1 MNTGNELDQAH
12 TRNFC
17 IIAHIDHGKSTLADR
32 MLERTATLTP
42 RQMRDQVLDSMDLE
56 RERGITIKA
65 HPVRMQLDLDGT
77 AYTLNLIDTPGHVD
91 FSYEVS
97 RALAACEGAVLLVDA
112 SQGIEAQ
119 TLANAYV
126 AVEHDLTVIP
136 VVNKID
142 LPTARADLVAQEVA
156 DFLGTSLD
164 DVLRVS
170 AKSGAGVDDL
180 LRRIVEAVPPPGGEP
195 DAPLR
200 ALVIDSSYDQ
210 HRGVMASV
218 RVFDGSLQRH
228 DRLRLMQAGTRAEAV
243 ETGVFA
249 PAASAREELTTG
261 HVGYVATGLKE
272 VREWPVGDTVTHEH
286 SPASRPLPGYR
297 TPKPLVFASLYSTDP
312 EGFTALRE
320 ALDRLRLSDPA
331 IVSQPEQS
339 AALGFGFRC
348 GFLGVLHM
356 DIVRER
362 LEREYELELVL
373 TTPQVEYQV
382 ATRDGRVVLV
392 DSPAD
397 LPDPSQ
403 IAEVR
408 EPWMVA
414 TIVTPEAHLGAVIEL
429 LQARRGEHR
438 RLEYLDPTRVLLE
451 YGLPLA
457 EMLTEFF
464 DALKSST
471 RGYGSLDYAFSEYR
485 AGNFVRLDMRLNGQA
500 VDALS
505 TIVPRARAA
514 EIGRDLA
521 LRLKREI
528 PRQQYEVSVQA
539 AVGSRIVAR
548 ETVRAMRK
556 DVLAKCYGRDVTRKR
571 KLLEAQKAGKQRLK
585 RVGRIDIPQEAF
597 TAVLRSGGSGG
608 SGGTRRRRA

>member
-65 HPVRMQLDLDGT
+65 HPVRMQLDLDGA

-505 TIVPRARAA
+505 TIVPRARAT

>member
-1 MNTGNELDQAH
+1 MTSGNELDQAH

-65 HPVRMQLDLDGT
+65 HPVRMQLDLDGA

-382 ATRDGRVVLV
+382 AARDGRVVLV

-438 RLEYLDPTRVLLE
+438 RLEYLEPTRVLLE

-608 SGGTRRRRA
+608 TRRRRA

>member
-1 MNTGNELDQAH
+1 MTSGNELDQAH

-65 HPVRMQLDLDGT
+65 HPVRMQLDLDGA

-170 AKSGAGVDDL
+170 AKSGAGVGDL

-438 RLEYLDPTRVLLE
+438 RLEYLEPTRVLLE

-608 SGGTRRRRA
+608 TRRRRA

>member
-1 MNTGNELDQAH
+1 MTSGGELDQAH

-65 HPVRMQLDLDGT
+65 HPVRMQLDLDGA

-180 LRRIVEAVPPPGGEP
+180 LRRIVEAVPAPGGEP

-438 RLEYLDPTRVLLE
+438 RLEYLEPTRVLLE

-539 AVGSRIVAR
+539 AIGSRVVAR
-548 ETVRAMRK
+548 ETVRPMRK

-571 KLLEAQKAGKQRLK
+571 KLLEAQKAGKRRLK
-585 RVGRIDIPQEAF
+585 RVGQIDIPQEAF

-608 SGGTRRRRA
+608 TRRRRA

>member
-65 HPVRMQLDLDGT
+65 HPVRMQLDLDGA

-382 ATRDGRVVLV
+382 AARDGRVVLV

-539 AVGSRIVAR
+539 AVGSRVVAR

-608 SGGTRRRRA
+608 TRRRRA

>member
-1 MNTGNELDQAH
+1 MKSGSELDQAR

-65 HPVRMQLDLDGT
+65 HPVRMQLDLDGA

-373 TTPQVEYQV
+373 TTPQVEYEV

-451 YGLPLA
+451 YGLPLG

-471 RGYGSLDYAFSEYR
+471 RGYGSLDYTFGEYR
-485 AGNFVRLDMRLNGQA
+485 AGNFVRLDMRLNGQD

-597 TAVLRSGGSGG
+597 TAVLRSGGS
-608 SGGTRRRRA
+608 SGTRRRRA

>member
-1 MNTGNELDQAH
+1 MNPGGEVDQAH

-32 MLERTATLTP
+32 MLERTATLTA

-65 HPVRMQLDLDGT
+65 HPVRMALDLGGT

-97 RALAACEGAVLLVDA
+97 RSLAACEGAVLLVDA

-142 LPTARADLVAQEVA
+142 LPTARADVVAQELA
-156 DFLGTSLD
+156 DFLGATVD

-170 AKSGAGVDDL
+170 AKSGDGVDDL
-180 LRRIVEAVPPPGGEP
+180 LHRIVEAVPPPSGDP

-210 HRGVMASV
+210 HRGVVASV
-218 RVFDGSLQRH
+218 RVFDGSLRRQE
-228 DRLRLMQAGTRAEAV
+228 RLRLMQSGTRAEAV
-243 ETGVFA
+243 ETGVFT
-249 PAASAREELTTG
+249 PAVSARDGLTTG

-286 SPASRPLPGYR
+286 APATQPLPGYR

-312 EGFTALRE
+312 EGYTALRE

-373 TTPQVEYQV
+373 TTPQVEYEV
-382 ATRDGRVVLV
+382 ARRDGPVMRV

-397 LPDPSQ
+397 LPEPSQ

-408 EPWMVA
+408 EPWMVV

-429 LQARRGEHR
+429 LQSRRGEHR
-438 RLEYLDPTRVLLE
+438 RLEYLEPTRVLLE
-451 YGLPLA
+451 YGLPLG

-464 DALKSST
+464 DVLKSAT
-471 RGYGSLDYAFSEYR
+471 RGYGSLDYSFGEYR
-485 AGNFVRLDMRLNGQA
+485 AGDFVRLDMRLNGQM

-528 PRQQYEVSVQA
+528 PRQQFEVSVQA

-548 ETVRAMRK
+548 ETVRPVRK
-556 DVLAKCYGRDVTRKR
+556 DVLAKCYGRDVSRKR

-585 RVGRIDIPQEAF
+585 RVGQIDVPQEAF

-608 SGGTRRRRA
+608 TRRRRA

>member
-65 HPVRMQLDLDGT
+65 HPVRMQLDLDGA

-438 RLEYLDPTRVLLE
+438 RLEYLEPTRVLLE

-539 AVGSRIVAR
+539 AVGSRVVAR
-548 ETVRAMRK
+548 ETVRPMRK

-608 SGGTRRRRA
+608 TRRRRA

>member
-65 HPVRMQLDLDGT
+65 HPVRMQLDLDGA

-382 ATRDGRVVLV
+382 AARDGRVVLV

-438 RLEYLDPTRVLLE
+438 RLEDLDPTRVLLE
-451 YGLPLA
+451 YGLTLA

-608 SGGTRRRRA
+608 TRRRRA

>member
-1 MNTGNELDQAH
+1 MNSGGEVDQAH

-32 MLERTATLTP
+32 MLERTATLTA

-65 HPVRMQLDLDGT
+65 HPVRMELDLGG
-77 AYTLNLIDTPGHVD
+77 AVYTLNLIDTPGHVD

-97 RALAACEGAVLLVDA
+97 RSLAACEGAVLLVDA

-142 LPTARADLVAQEVA
+142 LPTARGDVVARELA
-156 DFLGTSLD
+156 DFLGTTID
-164 DVLRVS
+164 DVLHVS

-180 LRRIVEAVPPPGGEP
+180 LHRIVEAIPPPAGDP

-210 HRGVMASV
+210 HRGVVASV
-218 RVFDGSLQRH
+218 RVFDGSLRRH
-228 DRLRLMQAGTRAEAV
+228 ERLRLMQNGTRAESV
-243 ETGVFA
+243 ETGVFT
-249 PAASAREELTTG
+249 PAVSARERLTTG

-286 SPASRPLPGYR
+286 APATQPLPGYR

-312 EGFTALRE
+312 EGYTALRD

-373 TTPQVEYQV
+373 TTPQVEYEV
-382 ATRDGRVVLV
+382 ATRDGQVVRV

-397 LPDPSQ
+397 LPEPSQ

-408 EPWMVA
+408 EPWMVV
-414 TIVTPEAHLGAVIEL
+414 TIVTPEVHLGAVIEL
-429 LQARRGEHR
+429 LQSRRGEHR
-438 RLEYLDPTRVLLE
+438 RLEYLEPTRVLLE
-451 YGLPLA
+451 YGLPLG

-464 DALKSST
+464 DALKSAT
-471 RGYGSLDYAFSEYR
+471 RGYGSLDYSFGEYR
-485 AGNFVRLDMRLNGQA
+485 AGDFVRLDMRLNGQM

-505 TIVPRARAA
+505 TIVPRGRAA

-528 PRQQYEVSVQA
+528 PRQQFEVSVQA
-539 AVGSRIVAR
+539 AVGSRVVAR
-548 ETVRAMRK
+548 ETVRPMRK
-556 DVLAKCYGRDVTRKR
+556 DVLAKCYGRDVSRKR
-571 KLLEAQKAGKQRLK
+571 KLLEAQKAGKRRLK
-585 RVGRIDIPQEAF
+585 RVGQIDVPQEAF

-608 SGGTRRRRA
+608 TRRRRG

>member
-1 MNTGNELDQAH
+1 MNTDGGVDQAH

-32 MLERTATLTP
+32 MLERTATLSA

-65 HPVRMQLDLDGT
+65 HPVRMALDLDGT

-97 RALAACEGAVLLVDA
+97 RSLAACEGAVLLVDA

-126 AVEHDLTVIP
+126 AVEHDLAVIP

-142 LPTARADLVAQEVA
+142 LPTARADVVAQELA
-156 DFLGTSLD
+156 DFLGTSVAE
-164 DVLRVS
+164 VLQVS
-170 AKSGAGVDDL
+170 AKSGEGVDEL
-180 LRRIVEAVPPPGGEP
+180 LRRIVAAVPPPSGDP
-195 DAPLR
+195 AAPLR
-200 ALVIDSSYDQ
+200 ALVVDSSYDQ
-210 HRGVMASV
+210 HRGVVASV
-218 RVFDGSLQRH
+218 RVFDGSLHRH

-243 ETGVFA
+243 ETGVFT
-249 PAASAREELTTG
+249 PAVSARETLTTG

-286 SPASRPLPGYR
+286 VPARQPLAGYR

-312 EGFTALRE
+312 EGYTALRD

-373 TTPQVEYQV
+373 TTPQVEYEV
-382 ATRDGRVVLV
+382 ARRDGEVVRV
-392 DSPAD
+392 DSPAE
-397 LPDPSQ
+397 LPEPSQ

-408 EPWMVA
+408 EPWMVV
-414 TIVTPEAHLGAVIEL
+414 TVVTPEAHLGAVIEL

-438 RLEYLDPTRVLLE
+438 RLEYLEPTRVLLE
-451 YGLPLA
+451 YGLPLG

-471 RGYGSLDYAFSEYR
+471 RGYGSLDYTFGEYR
-485 AGNFVRLDMRLNGQA
+485 AGDFVRLDMRLNGQM

-528 PRQQYEVSVQA
+528 PRQQFEVSVQA

-548 ETVRAMRK
+548 ETVRPVRK
-556 DVLAKCYGRDVTRKR
+556 DVLAKCYGRDVSRKR
-571 KLLEAQKAGKQRLK
+571 KLLEAQKAGKRRLK
-585 RVGRIDIPQEAF
+585 RVGQIDVPQEAF

-608 SGGTRRRRA
+608 TRRRRA

>member
-65 HPVRMQLDLDGT
+65 HPVRMQLDLDGA

-548 ETVRAMRK
+548 ETVRPMRK

-608 SGGTRRRRA
+608 TRRRRA

>member
-65 HPVRMQLDLDGT
+65 HPVRMQLDLDGA

-382 ATRDGRVVLV
+382 AARDGRVVLV

>member
-1 MNTGNELDQAH
+1 MSTDGSVDQAR

-32 MLERTATLTP
+32 MLERTATLSA

-65 HPVRMQLDLDGT
+65 HPVRMALDLDGT

-97 RALAACEGAVLLVDA
+97 RSLAACEGAVLLVDA
-112 SQGIEAQ
+112 TQGIEAQ

-126 AVEHDLTVIP
+126 AVEHDLAVIP

-142 LPTARADLVAQEVA
+142 LPTARADVVAQELA
-156 DFLGTSLD
+156 DFLGASAA
-164 DVLRVS
+164 DVLQVS
-170 AKSGAGVDDL
+170 AKSGEGVDEL
-180 LRRIVEAVPPPGGEP
+180 LRRIVAAVPPPAGDP
-195 DAPLR
+195 AAPLR

-210 HRGVMASV
+210 HRGVVASV
-218 RVFDGSLQRH
+218 RVFDGSLHQH

-243 ETGVFA
+243 ETGVFT
-249 PAASAREELTTG
+249 PAVSAREALTTG

-286 SPASRPLPGYR
+286 APAMQPLPGYL

-312 EGFTALRE
+312 EGFTALRD

-362 LEREYELELVL
+362 LEREYEMELVL
-373 TTPQVEYQV
+373 TTPQVEYEV
-382 ATRDGRVVLV
+382 ATRDGEVLRV
-392 DSPAD
+392 DSPAK
-397 LPDPSQ
+397 LPEPSK

-408 EPWMVA
+408 EPWMVV
-414 TIVTPEAHLGAVIEL
+414 TVVTPEAHLGAVIEL
-429 LQARRGEHR
+429 LQSRRGEHR
-438 RLEYLDPTRVLLE
+438 RLEYLEPTRVLLE
-451 YGLPLA
+451 YGLPLG

-471 RGYGSLDYAFSEYR
+471 RGYGSLDYTFGEYR
-485 AGNFVRLDMRLNGQA
+485 AGDFVRLDMRLNGQM

-528 PRQQYEVSVQA
+528 PRQQFEVSVQA

-548 ETVRAMRK
+548 ETVRPVRK
-556 DVLAKCYGRDVTRKR
+556 DVLAKCYGRDVSRKR

-585 RVGRIDIPQEAF
+585 RVGQIDVPQEAF

-608 SGGTRRRRA
+608 ARRKRA

>member
-1 MNTGNELDQAH
+1 MKSGSELDQAR

-65 HPVRMQLDLDGT
+65 HPVRMQLDLDG
-77 AYTLNLIDTPGHVD
+77 AGYTLNLIDTPGHVD

-180 LRRIVEAVPPPGGEP
+180 LRRIVEAVPPPGGDP

-200 ALVIDSSYDQ
+200 ALVIDSGYDQ
-210 HRGVMASV
+210 HRGVLASV

-373 TTPQVEYQV
+373 TTPQVEYEV
-382 ATRDGRVVLV
+382 ATRDGQVVLV

-451 YGLPLA
+451 YGLPLG

-471 RGYGSLDYAFSEYR
+471 RGYGSLDYTFGEYR
-485 AGNFVRLDMRLNGQA
+485 AGNFVRLDMRLNGQD

-597 TAVLRSGGSGG
+597 TAVLRSGGS
-608 SGGTRRRRA
+608 SGTRRRRA

>member
-1 MNTGNELDQAH
+1 MNPGGEVEQAH

-32 MLERTATLTP
+32 MLERTATLTA

-65 HPVRMQLDLDGT
+65 HPVRMELDLDGT

-97 RALAACEGAVLLVDA
+97 RSLAACEGAVLLVDA

-142 LPTARADLVAQEVA
+142 LPTARADVVAQELA
-156 DFLGTSLD
+156 DFLGASVD
-164 DVLRVS
+164 DVLHVS

-180 LRRIVEAVPPPGGEP
+180 LRRIVEAVPPPAGVP

-210 HRGVMASV
+210 HRGVVASV
-218 RVFDGSLQRH
+218 RVFDGSLRRH
-228 DRLRLMQAGTRAEAV
+228 ERLRLMQTGTRAEAV
-243 ETGVFA
+243 ETGVFT
-249 PAASAREELTTG
+249 PAVSAREELTTG

-286 SPASRPLPGYR
+286 APATQPLPGYR

-312 EGFTALRE
+312 EGYTDLRE

-373 TTPQVEYQV
+373 TTPQVEYEV
-382 ATRDGRVVLV
+382 ATRDGQLMRV
-392 DSPAD
+392 DRPAD
-397 LPDPSQ
+397 LPEPSQ
-403 IAEVR
+403 IREVR
-408 EPWMVA
+408 EPWMVV

-429 LQARRGEHR
+429 LQSRRGEHR
-438 RLEYLDPTRVLLE
+438 RLEYLEPTRVLLE
-451 YGLPLA
+451 YGLPLG

-464 DALKSST
+464 DALKSAT
-471 RGYGSLDYAFSEYR
+471 RGYGSLDYSFGEYR
-485 AGNFVRLDMRLNGQA
+485 AGDFVRLDMRLNGQM

-528 PRQQYEVSVQA
+528 PRQQFEVSVQA

-548 ETVRAMRK
+548 ETVRPVRK
-556 DVLAKCYGRDVTRKR
+556 DVLAKCYGRDVSRKR
-571 KLLEAQKAGKQRLK
+571 KLLEAQKAGKRRLK
-585 RVGRIDIPQEAF
+585 RVGQIDVPQEAF
-597 TAVLRSGGSGG
+597 TAVLRSGGT
-608 SGGTRRRRA
+608 GGTRRRRA

>member
-65 HPVRMQLDLDGT
+65 HPVRMQLDLDGA

-382 ATRDGRVVLV
+382 AARDGRVVLV

-548 ETVRAMRK
+548 ETVRPLRK

-608 SGGTRRRRA
+608 TRRRRA

>member
-65 HPVRMQLDLDGT
+65 HPVRMQLDLDGA

>member
-1 MNTGNELDQAH
+1 MNPGGEVDQAH

-32 MLERTATLTP
+32 MLERTATLTA

-65 HPVRMQLDLDGT
+65 HPVRMELDLDGT

-97 RALAACEGAVLLVDA
+97 RSLAACEGAVLLVDA

-136 VVNKID
+136 VINKID
-142 LPTARADLVAQEVA
+142 LPTARADVVAQELA
-156 DFLGTSLD
+156 DFLGASVD
-164 DVLRVS
+164 DVLQVS

-180 LRRIVEAVPPPGGEP
+180 LHRIVEAVPPPAGDP

-200 ALVIDSSYDQ
+200 ALVVDSSYDQ
-210 HRGVMASV
+210 HRGVVASV
-218 RVFDGSLQRH
+218 RVFDGSLRRH
-228 DRLRLMQAGTRAEAV
+228 ERLRLIQTGTRAEAV
-243 ETGVFA
+243 ETGVFT
-249 PAASAREELTTG
+249 PAVSAREGLTTG

-286 SPASRPLPGYR
+286 APATQPLPGYR

-312 EGFTALRE
+312 EGYTDLRE

-373 TTPQVEYQV
+373 TTPQVEYEV
-382 ATRDGRVVLV
+382 ATRDGQLMRV
-392 DSPAD
+392 DRPAD
-397 LPDPSQ
+397 LPEPSQ
-403 IAEVR
+403 IGEVR
-408 EPWMVA
+408 EPWMVV
-414 TIVTPEAHLGAVIEL
+414 TIVTPEAHLGGVIEL
-429 LQARRGEHR
+429 LQSRRGEHR
-438 RLEYLDPTRVLLE
+438 RLEYLEPTRVLLE
-451 YGLPLA
+451 YGLPLG

-464 DALKSST
+464 DALKSAT
-471 RGYGSLDYAFSEYR
+471 RGYGSLDYSFGEYR
-485 AGNFVRLDMRLNGQA
+485 AGDFVRLDMRLNGQM

-528 PRQQYEVSVQA
+528 PRQQFEVSVQA

-548 ETVRAMRK
+548 ETVRPVRK

-571 KLLEAQKAGKQRLK
+571 KLLEAQKAGKRRLK
-585 RVGRIDIPQEAF
+585 RVGQIDVPQEAF

-608 SGGTRRRRA
+608 ARRRRA

>member
-1 MNTGNELDQAH
+1 MSSNGPVDQAH

-32 MLERTATLTP
+32 MLEHTATLS
-42 RQMRDQVLDSMDLE
+42 RREMREQVLDSMDLE

-65 HPVRMQLDLDGT
+65 HPVRMLLDLDGT
-77 AYTLNLIDTPGHVD
+77 NFTLNLIDTPGHVD

-142 LPTARADLVAQEVA
+142 LPTARTEVVAQEVA
-156 DFLGTSLD
+156 DFLGIGVDS
-164 DVLRVS
+164 VLRVS
-170 AKSGAGVDDL
+170 AKSGEGIDDVL
-180 LRRIVEAVPPPGGEP
+180 AAIVKDVPPPSGDP
-195 DAPLR
+195 NAPLR
-200 ALVIDSSYDQ
+200 ALVVDSGYDQ
-210 HRGVMASV
+210 HRGVLANV
-218 RVFDGSLQRH
+218 RVFDGSLEPH
-228 DRLRLMQAGTRAEAV
+228 DTLQLMQTGTRAEAV

-249 PAASAREELTTG
+249 PAPSRRDGLSTG
-261 HVGYVATGLKE
+261 QVGYIATGLKDI
-272 VREWPVGDTVTHEH
+272 REWPVGDTVTHDRA
-286 SPASRPLPGYR
+286 PAREPLPGYR
-297 TPKPLVFASLYSTDP
+297 APKPLVFASLYSTDP
-312 EGFTALRE
+312 EGYPALRE

-373 TTPQVEYQV
+373 TTPQVEYEV
-382 ATRDGRVVLV
+382 ATRDGQVVLV
-392 DSPAD
+392 DSPAE
-397 LPDPSQ
+397 LPDASH
-403 IAEVR
+403 IEEVR
-408 EPWMVA
+408 EPWMVV
-414 TIVTPEAHLGAVIEL
+414 TVVTPEEYVGAAIEL
-429 LQARRGEHR
+429 LQNRRGEHR
-438 RLEYLDPTRVLLE
+438 RLEYLEPTRVLLE
-451 YGLPLA
+451 YGLPLG

-464 DALKSST
+464 DVLKSAT
-471 RGYGSLDYAFSEYR
+471 RGYGSLDYTFGEYR
-485 AGNFVRLDMRLNGQA
+485 AGDFVRLDIRLNGQA

-505 TIVPRARAA
+505 TIVPRARAT

-528 PRQQYEVSVQA
+528 PRQQFEVAVQA
-539 AVGSRIVAR
+539 AIGSRVVAR
-548 ETVRAMRK
+548 ETVRPLRK
-556 DVLAKCYGRDVTRKR
+556 DVLAKCYGRDVSRKK
-571 KLLEAQKAGKQRLK
+571 KLLESQKSGKQRLK
-585 RVGRIDIPQEAF
+585 RVGQIDIPQEAF
-597 TAVLRSGGSGG
+597 TAVLRSGGGNDGKRKRS
-608 SGGTRRRRA
+608 

>member
-1 MNTGNELDQAH
+1 MNSGSELDQAR

-32 MLERTATLTP
+32 MLERTATLTA
-42 RQMRDQVLDSMDLE
+42 RQMREQVLDSMDLE

-65 HPVRMQLDLDGT
+65 HPVRMLLDLDGT

-142 LPTARADLVAQEVA
+142 LPTARSDLVAREVA

-180 LRRIVEAVPPPGGEP
+180 LRRIVEAVPPPGGDP

-200 ALVIDSSYDQ
+200 ALVIDSGYDQ
-210 HRGVMASV
+210 HRGVLASV
-218 RVFDGSLQRH
+218 RVFDGALRRQ

-249 PAASAREELTTG
+249 PAASARDELTTG

-286 SPASRPLPGYR
+286 APATQPLPGYR

-373 TTPQVEYQV
+373 TTPQVEYEV

-397 LPDPSQ
+397 LPDPSH

-451 YGLPLA
+451 YGLPLG

-471 RGYGSLDYAFSEYR
+471 RGYGSLDYAFGEYR
-485 AGNFVRLDMRLNGQA
+485 AGDFVRLDMRLNGQP

-539 AVGSRIVAR
+539 AVGSRVVAR
-548 ETVRAMRK
+548 ETVRPMRK

-571 KLLEAQKAGKQRLK
+571 KLLEAQKAGKRRLK
-585 RVGRIDIPQEAF
+585 RVGQIDVPQEAF

-608 SGGTRRRRA
+608 ARRRRA

>member
-1 MNTGNELDQAH
+1 MNTDSGVDQAH

-32 MLERTATLTP
+32 MLERTATLSA

-65 HPVRMQLDLDGT
+65 HPVRMALDLDGIG
-77 AYTLNLIDTPGHVD
+77 YTLNLIDTPGHVD

-97 RALAACEGAVLLVDA
+97 RSLAACEGAVLLVDA
-112 SQGIEAQ
+112 TQGIEAQ

-126 AVEHDLTVIP
+126 AVEHDLAVIP

-142 LPTARADLVAQEVA
+142 LPTARADVVAQELA
-156 DFLGTSLD
+156 DFLGTSVAE
-164 DVLRVS
+164 VLQVS
-170 AKSGAGVDDL
+170 AKSGEGVDEL
-180 LRRIVEAVPPPGGEP
+180 LRRIVAAVPPPSGDP
-195 DAPLR
+195 AAPLR
-200 ALVIDSSYDQ
+200 ALVVDSSYDQ
-210 HRGVMASV
+210 HRGVVASV
-218 RVFDGSLQRH
+218 RVFDGSLHRL

-243 ETGVFA
+243 ETGVFT
-249 PAASAREELTTG
+249 PAVSARETLTTG

-286 SPASRPLPGYR
+286 APAVQPLAGYR

-312 EGFTALRE
+312 EGYTALRD

-373 TTPQVEYQV
+373 TTPQVEYEV
-382 ATRDGRVVLV
+382 ARRDGEVVRV
-392 DSPAD
+392 DSPAE
-397 LPDPSQ
+397 LPEPSR

-408 EPWMVA
+408 EPWMVV
-414 TIVTPEAHLGAVIEL
+414 TVVTPEAHLGAVIEL

-438 RLEYLDPTRVLLE
+438 RLEYLEPTRVLLE
-451 YGLPLA
+451 YGLPLG

-471 RGYGSLDYAFSEYR
+471 RGYGSLDYTFGEYR
-485 AGNFVRLDMRLNGQA
+485 AGDFVRLDMRLNGQM

-528 PRQQYEVSVQA
+528 PRQQFEVSVQA

-548 ETVRAMRK
+548 ETVRPVRK
-556 DVLAKCYGRDVTRKR
+556 DVLAKCYGRDVSRKR
-571 KLLEAQKAGKQRLK
+571 KLLEAQKAGKRRLK
-585 RVGRIDIPQEAF
+585 RVGQIDVPQEAF

-608 SGGTRRRRA
+608 TRRRRA

>member
-1 MNTGNELDQAH
+1 MKSGSELDQAR

-65 HPVRMQLDLDGT
+65 HPVRMQLDLDGA

-180 LRRIVEAVPPPGGEP
+180 LRRIVEAVPPPGGDP

-200 ALVIDSSYDQ
+200 ALVIDSGYDQ
-210 HRGVMASV
+210 HRGVLASV
-218 RVFDGSLQRH
+218 RVFDGSLRQH
-228 DRLRLMQAGTRAEAV
+228 DRLRLLQAGTRAEAV

-373 TTPQVEYQV
+373 TTPQVEYEV
-382 ATRDGRVVLV
+382 ATRDGQVVLV

-451 YGLPLA
+451 YGLPLG

-471 RGYGSLDYAFSEYR
+471 RGYGSLDYTFGEYR
-485 AGNFVRLDMRLNGQA
+485 AGNFVRLDMRLNGQD

-608 SGGTRRRRA
+608 TRRRRA